1 MRLCGKEIKISG
13 RVLGIA
19 LLDADKY
26 QFLDDPEAVVDGL
39 RKSGVRIDLFT
50 FTQRLPDTAPKYE
63 YPMEWDNFAALPVS
77 TLDNWWNK
85 QIGVTA
91 RNKAKQAEKKGVTLR
106 EVPFSGELA
115 HGIWEIY
122 NECPIR
128 QGRRFPHYG

>member
-13 RVLGIA
+13 RLLRIA
-19 LLDADKY
+19 RLDADKY

-77 TLDNWWNK
+77 TFDNWWNK
-85 QIGVTA
+85 QIGFKA
-91 RNKAKQAEKKGVTLR
+91 RNSTLR
-106 EVPFSGELA
+106 PGSCMTRRVSHQGE
-115 HGIWEIY
+115 
-122 NECPIR
+122 P
-128 QGRRFPHYG
+128 